1 MVEGSRLGGSGPRLG
16 VRVVALLD
24 WPLLRWHRAPL
35 LPAAFVPLV
44 PVVRTQGGGRLGG
57 GSGWQ
62 RRLGM
67 VGLVGG
73 G

>member
-1 MVEGSRLGGSGPRLG
+1 MGLGRGWASLRQGGCFQFAGLAVAASGRHC
-16 VRVVALLD
+16 VT
-24 WPLLRWHRAPL
+24 
-35 LPAAFVPLV
+35 AFVSPV
-44 PVVRTQGGGRLGG
+44 PVVRVAGGGRLGG